1 MERVDDLL
9 TKNKQLTKNKH
20 VVIIAYMNKGVL
32 SIEKSNCR
40 KCAIFYI
47 IIKRI
52 YKTSRQDKTVSK
64 NH

>member
-32 SIEKSNCR
+32 WIEK
-40 KCAIFYI
+40 
-47 IIKRI
+47 
-52 YKTSRQDKTVSK
+52 
-64 NH
+64 